1 MSSSRKVRDR
11 AWQQLVNL
19 VMDSRW
25 DWRRRMSEAAGLPF
39 SRVRALDRLRRGPL
53 TLRELAQVIG
63 TDAPATTTI
72 VNDLHERGLVTRKEH
87 PEDRRAKM
95 VALTPGGQKLIELAK
110 GVNDRA
116 PAILDR
122 LEDEEVRQLLQLLG
136 RLGSDSPPPD
146 SGGDAGA
153 PVRGVPPPRRKS

>member
-1 MSSSRKVRDR
+1 MSASRKPRDR
-11 AWQQLVNL
+11 AWQQLVSF

-53 TLRELAQVIG
+53 TLRDLAEVIG

-87 PEDRRAKM
+87 PEDRRAK
-95 VALTPGGQKLIELAK
+95 VVSLTPEGRKVIEVAK
-110 GVNDRA
+110 AVNDRA
-116 PAILDR
+116 PAILER
-122 LEDEEVRQLLQLLG
+122 LDADEVGQLLRLLG
-136 RLGSDSPPPD
+136 KLTS
-146 SGGDAGA
+146 
-153 PVRGVPPPRRKS
+153 